1 MATTLDAGRN
11 RLDLA
16 WSTGRIQRGLAYGV
30 LAVMTAVCL
39 MPFVWMV
46 LTSLKP
52 EDEIFRTPPTWLPGE
67 WMWGNYVD
75 AWQAGGLDFGTM
87 FVNTFLITLPVTI
100 CTVLVSSLAAYVF
113 ARMRFKGRNL
123 WFGLFVA
130 SLMIPGAPR
139 IIPSFLLFRELGWLD
154 SWLPL
159 MVPGMLGNAF
169 AIFLMRQFFLTLPTE
184 LDQAAIVDGA
194 SRFRIW
200 WQIYLPLSRPAALTI
215 AIFTFDTV
223 YNDFLGALVYLNSP
237 EKFTVQIGLATFN
250 GTFSTRYDLMM
261 AAATFTLLPLVF
273 LFFIGQ
279 RYFTEGIAL
288 TGTAG
293 R

>member
-1 MATTLDAGRN
+1 MSRIDT
-11 RLDLA
+11 A
-16 WSTGRIQRGLAYGV
+16 WQHGTIQRALAYAV
-30 LAVMTAVCL
+30 LLAAAAVCL
-39 MPFVWMV
+39 LPFGWMA

-52 EDEIFRTPPTWLPGE
+52 EAEIFRTPPTWLPGQ

-75 AWQAGGLDFGTM
+75 AWQAGGLDFGNM
-87 FVNTFLITLPVTI
+87 FVNTFLITVPVTVS
-100 CTVLVSSLAAYVF
+100 TVLVSSLAAYVF
-113 ARMRFKGRNL
+113 ARMRFRGRNF

-130 SLMIPGAPR
+130 SLMIPDAPR

-169 AIFLMRQFFLTLPTE
+169 AIFLMRQFFMTLPTE
-184 LDQAAIVDGA
+184 LDQAALVDGA

-200 WQIYLPLSRPAALTI
+200 WQIYLPLSRPAALTV
-215 AIFTFDTV
+215 AIFSFNTV
-223 YNDFLGALVYLNSP
+223 YNDFLGPLVYLNSP
-237 EKFTVQIGLATFN
+237 EKFTVQLGLATFN
-250 GTFSTRYDLMM
+250 GTYGTRYDLMM
-261 AAATFTLLPLVF
+261 AAATFTLLPMVV
-273 LFFIGQ
+273 LFFAGQ
-279 RYFTEGIAL
+279 RYFTQGIAL